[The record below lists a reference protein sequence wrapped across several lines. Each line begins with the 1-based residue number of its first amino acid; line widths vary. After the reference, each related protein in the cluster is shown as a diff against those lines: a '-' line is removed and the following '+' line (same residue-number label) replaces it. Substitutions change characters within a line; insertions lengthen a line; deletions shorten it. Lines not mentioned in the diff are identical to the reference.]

1 MTSTTK
7 EGNTMSAIQGKLIAL
22 VLKYGV
28 SYLRKH
34 PELLDEISKHIP
46 GKVDDVV
53 LTVLA
58 KLLGV

>member
-1 MTSTTK
+1 MTS
-7 EGNTMSAIQGKLIAL
+7 IQAKLIAL
-22 VLKYGV
+22 VLRYGI

-46 GKVDDVV
+46 GKVDDLALAVI
-53 LTVLA
+53 A